1 MWFISKRCNK
11 YLFTKKGIG
20 LDFTWG
26 YSVLPL
32 DLAFSDLKLYSVI
45 YMNLVIL
52 QQGTIRIIFKI
63 RYHAFLKNKIP
74 LQKCDIAIY
83 IGVMLYF
90 GLKIGEGHSTLPEA
104 HLYACNLLLFPFP
117 KVSDAH
123 FPHFAQGA

>member
-1 MWFISKRCNK
+1 MIHFH
-11 YLFTKKGIG
+11 LFTKKGTG

-63 RYHAFLKNKIP
+63 RYHDLKKNKMP

-83 IGVMLYF
+83 IGATLYF

-104 HLYACNLLLFPFP
+104 HLYACNLLSFPFP
-117 KVSDAH
+117 KVSDAR
-123 FPHFAQGA
+123 FPHFAQGT